1 MAAFTEGFSDSGAGE
16 GKLGQH
22 LGKVIGMVLEARQLA
37 SEERRHAQK
46 KLSEQAPHL
55 TLEDFGIAVS
65 YTHLRAHET

>member
-37 SEERRHAQK
+37 SE
-46 KLSEQAPHL
+46 
-55 TLEDFGIAVS
+55 AVS